1 MKFHLARQ
9 LVPDSM
15 EMRSA
20 YCETMIRLA
29 EKHSNLVVLDADLL
43 SAMGMMPFKKCF
55 PDRTIDLGIMEAN
68 MIGVA
73 SGMAIAGALP
83 FAHSFAT
90 FVTRRAFDQMFLSG
104 GYAGA
109 DIKVIGSDPGITAAL
124 NGGTHMAF
132 EDMGLMMAIPGTT
145 VIEPADVSMLMDML
159 PQIAVRKGIQYM
171 RLVRKSC
178 TQIYERNSQFC
189 VGKGNV
195 LFDGSEQD
203 CLDATIIASG
213 YCVAEALK
221 IVPFLKEKDIRV
233 RIIDMHTWKPI
244 DKALII
250 ESAQRSRVLI
260 TAENHRVSN
269 GLGAEVAK
277 VLVQTVPRPMTM
289 VGVGSDRFGEVG
301 SVDYLAHAFGL
312 TAEHIL
318 ETVLKALRQQSTL

>member
-109 DIKVIGSDPGITAAL
+109 DIKVIGSDPGITEAL

-132 EDMGLMMAIPGTT
+132 EDMGGVWLN
-145 VIEPADVSMLMDML
+145 L
-159 PQIAVRKGIQYM
+159 PLAE
-171 RLVRKSC
+171 L
-178 TQIYERNSQFC
+178 
-189 VGKGNV
+189 
-195 LFDGSEQD
+195 
-203 CLDATIIASG
+203 AAP
-213 YCVAEALK
+213 VAE
-221 IVPFLKEKDIRV
+221 
-233 RIIDMHTWKPI
+233 
-244 DKALII
+244 
-250 ESAQRSRVLI
+250 Q
-260 TAENHRVSN
+260 
-269 GLGAEVAK
+269 
-277 VLVQTVPRPMTM
+277 
-289 VGVGSDRFGEVG
+289 
-301 SVDYLAHAFGL
+301 
-312 TAEHIL
+312 
-318 ETVLKALRQQSTL
+318 